1 MPLESATQESRN
13 NEFLENKIMSFLRTT
28 FLNDSRFY
36 RLSSLSRKSIR
47 RIKVNPVPAYSGM

>member
-13 NEFLENKIMSFLRTT
+13 EFLENKMSFLRIT
-28 FLNDSRFY
+28 FLNDNRFY

-47 RIKVNPVPAYSGM
+47 RIKVNPVPVYSGM